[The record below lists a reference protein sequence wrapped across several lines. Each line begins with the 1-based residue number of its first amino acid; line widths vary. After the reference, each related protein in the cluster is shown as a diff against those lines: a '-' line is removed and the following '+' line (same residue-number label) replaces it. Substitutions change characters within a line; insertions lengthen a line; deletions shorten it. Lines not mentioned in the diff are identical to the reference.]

1 MQKKVENTVLLI
13 ILAIFLL
20 YFLLNYNLSQAIKD
34 LGKINLAYIPYIL
47 IAWVLFT
54 ALKFLPW
61 ELTLKKVKVKMP
73 LIKSFLFMYAFFGLG
88 MGSAGVGQ
96 LIPLRKLDKFK
107 KDARFFSVSIMV
119 FLGTTGGMGAILLA
133 LISSVL
139 LSKFILYLLFIFAL
153 AYIFIT
159 ILGFE
164 SPYKKLTALINS
176 RKRMKASKM
185 IKKGLKYIEGMRKQ
199 RGLMAQRYFISGM
212 LLFIPSLIAEALLLV
227 FILAA
232 FNVNISLLTGIFI
245 FTVSVT
251 IGGISMLPAGIGTED
266 ISLVA
271 LMVLFNV
278 PGVLAL
284 ASLII
289 FRLFNTFLVTI
300 AGYLT
305 IGVINLDKNIK
316 KI

>member
-1 MQKKVENTVLLI
+1 MQKKIENTILLV
-13 ILAIFLL
+13 ILVIFLL

-34 LGKINLAYIPYIL
+34 LGKINLTYIPYIVL
-47 IAWVLFT
+47 AWLMFT
-54 ALKFLPW
+54 SLKFLPW

-107 KDARFFSVSIMV
+107 KDARFFSVSIML
-119 FLGTTGGMGAILLA
+119 FLGTTGSMAAILLA

-153 AYIFIT
+153 GYIFIT

-164 SPYKKLTALINS
+164 SPYKKLVSVINN
-176 RKRMKASKM
+176 RKRIRTSKM
-185 IKKGLKYIEGMRKQ
+185 VKRGLKYIEGMRKQ

-212 LLFIPSLIAEALLLV
+212 LLFIPSLISEALLLV

-232 FNVNISLLTGIFI
+232 FNVNISILTGIFI

-251 IGGISMLPAGIGTED
+251 IGGLSMLPAGIGTED

-305 IGVINLDKNIK
+305 IGFINLDKKIK

>member
-1 MQKKVENTVLLI
+1 MQKKIENTVVLI
-13 ILAIFLL
+13 ILAVFLL
-20 YFLLNYNLSQAIKD
+20 YFLLNYNLSEAIRD
-34 LGKINLAYIPYIL
+34 LEKINLMYLPYIVL
-47 IAWVLFT
+47 AWVLFT

-61 ELTLKKVKVKMP
+61 ELTLKKVKVKLP

-107 KDARFFSVSIMV
+107 KNARFFSVSIMV
-119 FLGTTGGMGAILLA
+119 FLGTAGGMGAILLA
-133 LISSVL
+133 LISSIL

-164 SPYKKLTALINS
+164 SPYKKLIALINS
-176 RKRMKASKM
+176 NKRIKASKM
-185 IKKGLKYIEGMRKQ
+185 IKKGLKYLEGMRKQ

-212 LLFIPSLIAEALLLV
+212 LLFIPSLIAESLLLV

-232 FNVNISLLTGIFI
+232 FNVSISLLTGIFI

-271 LMVLFNV
+271 LMLIFNV

-305 IGVINLDKNIK
+305 IGVIDLDKNIK

>member
-1 MQKKVENTVLLI
+1 MQKKIENTILIALLV
-13 ILAIFLL
+13 IFLL
-20 YFLLNYNLSQAIKD
+20 YFLFTYNLGQAIKD
-34 LGKINLAYIPYIL
+34 LGRIKLGMIPDII
-47 IAWVLFT
+47 IAWILFT

-61 ELTLKKVKVKMP
+61 ELTLKKVRIKLP
-73 LIKSFLFMYAFFGLG
+73 LIKSFLLMYAFFGLG
-88 MGSAGVGQ
+88 MGSAGIGQ
-96 LIPLRKLDKFK
+96 FIPLRKLDNFK
-107 KDARFFSVSIMV
+107 KNARFFSMSIMI
-119 FLGTTGGMGAILLA
+119 FLGTTGGMSAILLA
-133 LISSVL
+133 LVSSIL

-153 AYIFIT
+153 SYIFIT

-164 SPYKKLTALINS
+164 SPYKKLTALVNN
-176 RKRMKASKM
+176 RKWLRASKT
-185 IKKGLKYIEGMRKQ
+185 IKKGLKYLEGMRKQ

-212 LLFIPSLIAEALLLV
+212 FLFIPSLIAESLLLV

-266 ISLVA
+266 VSLVA
-271 LMVLFNV
+271 LMVIFNV

-305 IGVINLDKNIK
+305 MGIINLDKYNK

>member
-1 MQKKVENTVLLI
+1 MQKKVENTILIALLV
-13 ILAIFLL
+13 IFLL
-20 YFLLNYNLSQAIKD
+20 YFLFTYNLSQAIRD
-34 LGKINLAYIPYIL
+34 LERINLNFVPYIVL
-47 IAWVLFT
+47 AWVLFT

-61 ELTLKKVKVKMP
+61 ELTLKKARIKLP
-73 LIKSFLFMYAFFGLG
+73 LLKSFLLMYAFFGLG
-88 MGSAGVGQ
+88 MGSAGIGQ
-96 LIPLRKLDKFK
+96 FIPLRKLDNFK
-107 KDARFFSVSIMV
+107 KNARFFSVSIMI
-119 FLGTTGGMGAILLA
+119 FLGTTGGISAIFLA
-133 LISSVL
+133 LISSIL
-139 LSKFILYLLFIFAL
+139 LSKFILYFLFIFAA

-164 SPYKKLTALINS
+164 SPYKKFIATIKNN
-176 RKRMKASKM
+176 KRLKASKS

-199 RGLMAQRYFISGM
+199 RSLMAQRYIISGM
-212 LLFIPSLIAEALLLV
+212 LLFIPSLISEALLLV

-232 FNVNISLLTGIFI
+232 FNVNISLLAGIFI

-251 IGGISMLPAGIGTED
+251 IGGISFLPAGMGVED

-289 FRLFNTFLVTI
+289 FRFLNTLMVILV
-300 AGYLT
+300 GYAMM
-305 IGVINLDKNIK
+305 GFVSLDKNVK
-316 KI
+316 KL

>member
-1 MQKKVENTVLLI
+1 MQKKIENT
-13 ILAIFLL
+13 ILTVILVVFLL
-20 YFLLNYNLSQAIKD
+20 YFLLNYNLPQAIND
-34 LGKINLAYIPYIL
+34 LGRIRISYIPYIL
-47 IAWVLFT
+47 LAWVLFT

-61 ELTLKKVKVKMP
+61 ELTLKKVNVKLP
-73 LIKSFLFMYAFFGLG
+73 IIKSFLIMYAFFGLG
-88 MGSAGVGQ
+88 MGGAGVGQ
-96 LIPLRKLDKFK
+96 FIPLRKLDNFK
-107 KDARFFSVSIMV
+107 KDARFFSVSIMI
-119 FLGTTGGMGAILLA
+119 FLGTAGGMSAILLA
-133 LISSVL
+133 LVSSIL
-139 LSKFILYLLFIFAL
+139 LSKFILYLLFIFAVS
-153 AYIFIT
+153 YVFIT

-164 SPYKKLTALINS
+164 SPYKKLTSLVNN
-176 RKRMKASKM
+176 RKWAKASKT
-185 IKKGLKYIEGMRKQ
+185 IKKGLKYLEGMRKQ

-212 LLFIPSLIAEALLLV
+212 FLFIPSLIAESLLLV

-266 ISLVA
+266 VSLVA
-271 LMVLFNV
+271 FMVIFNV

-300 AGYLT
+300 VGYLT
-305 IGVINLDKNIK
+305 MGVINLDKYSK